1 MPAIAILAGGLATRL
16 KPVSEKIPKSLLP
29 VAGEPFIQ
37 RQLRLLREKGI
48 GRAVICA
55 GHLGEMIRRE
65 VGDGGKLGLAV
76 EYSFDG
82 ERLLGTAGAL
92 RRAAPL
98 LGESFLVLY
107 GDSYL
112 DCDYASVWRAFLAGG
127 KPALMTLYRNEDRLD
142 ASNAVFAD
150 GEILAYDKKNR
161 LPAMRHIDYGL
172 GALSAAVLSRVE
184 EGAFADLADLYRELL
199 ADGLLA
205 GLEVRERF
213 YEIGSFAGLEELSA
227 RLARRGR
234 GAT

>member
-16 KPVSEKIPKSLLP
+16 RPASEKIPKSLLP
-29 VAGEPFIQ
+29 VAGEPFIR

-65 VGDGGKLGLAV
+65 VGDGGSLGISV

-92 RRAAPL
+92 KKAAPL
-98 LGESFLVLY
+98 LGDSFLVLY

-127 KPALMTLYRNEDRLD
+127 KPALMTVYGNEGRHD
-142 ASNAVFAD
+142 ASNVVFAG
-150 GEILAYDKKNR
+150 GEILAYDKKKW
-161 LPAMRHIDYGL
+161 LPDMRHIDYGL
-172 GALSAAVLSRVE
+172 GALSAAALAGVE
-184 EGAFADLADLYRELL
+184 EGAFADLADLYRKLL

-205 GLEVRERF
+205 GCEVRERF

-227 RLARRGR
+227 LLAGQGR
-234 GAT
+234 